1 MKSSL
6 LKSYVVAESKTYGL
20 YCVERNHL
28 RKYQKF
34 VEIGDFASFN
44 AAKSYLERN
53 RKSLSK
59 KIKTAP
65 INYSEPVFTKK
76 EIKQRIRYGNNFN
89 YNRQN
94 GPVIVTKEA
103 KKTSKYKNTSK
114 FKKISKPKITPK
126 PKKREEQNDFSLF
139 DFHKQQA
146 INSRILKEISNSQ
159 EIIKD
164 YVLIKIYKNSKNEF
178 CSKSIT
184 KRFKSNSEESLR
196 TNLLNYCSKF
206 NITIISE
213 IKYQN

>member
-1 MKSSL
+1 MKNSL
-6 LKSYVVAESKTYGL
+6 LKKYVVSESKKYGL

-34 VEIGDFASFN
+34 VEIGEFASFN

-53 RKSLSK
+53 RKTLIK
-59 KIKTAP
+59 KIKSAP
-65 INYSEPVFTKK
+65 INYSEPIFTKK
-76 EIKQRIRYGNNFN
+76 EIKQRVRYGNNFN

-94 GPVIVTKEA
+94 GPVIVTKES
-103 KKTSKYKNTSK
+103 KKTSKYKK
-114 FKKISKPKITPK
+114 VSKPKITPK
-126 PKKREEQNDFSLF
+126 PKKQKEQSDFSLF
-139 DFHKQQA
+139 DFHKQQV

-196 TNLLNYCSKF
+196 INLLNYCSKF

-213 IKYQN
+213 INYQS

>member
-6 LKSYVVAESKTYGL
+6 LKSYVVAESKKYGL

-53 RKSLSK
+53 RKTLSK
-59 KIKTAP
+59 KIKSAP
-65 INYSEPVFTKK
+65 INYSEPIFTKK
-76 EIKQRIRYGNNFN
+76 EIKQRIRYGNTFN

-114 FKKISKPKITPK
+114 IKKISKQKITPK
-126 PKKREEQNDFSLF
+126 PKNREEQNDFSLF

-146 INSRILKEISNSQ
+146 INSKILKEISNSQ

-164 YVLIKIYKNSKNEF
+164 YILIKIYKNSKNEF

>member
-6 LKSYVVAESKTYGL
+6 LKSYVVAESKKYGL

-65 INYSEPVFTKK
+65 INYSEPIFTKK
-76 EIKQRIRYGNNFN
+76 EIKQRVRYGNNFN

-103 KKTSKYKNTSK
+103 KKTSKYK
-114 FKKISKPKITPK
+114 KIQKPKSTPK
-126 PKKREEQNDFSLF
+126 PKKKKEQNDFSLF

-164 YVLIKIYKNSKNEF
+164 YILIKIYKNSKNEF

-213 IKYQN
+213 IKYQS

>member
-6 LKSYVVAESKTYGL
+6 LKSYVVAESKKYGL

-65 INYSEPVFTKK
+65 INYSEPIFTKK

-103 KKTSKYKNTSK
+103 KKTSKYKKT
-114 FKKISKPKITPK
+114 SKPKITPK
-126 PKKREEQNDFSLF
+126 PKKQKEQNDFSLF

-164 YVLIKIYKNSKNEF
+164 FVLIKIYKNSKNEF

-184 KRFKSNSEESLR
+184 KRFKSSSEESLR

-213 IKYQN
+213 IKYQS

>member
-59 KIKTAP
+59 KIKTAQ

-76 EIKQRIRYGNNFN
+76 EIKQRVRYGNNFN

-103 KKTSKYKNTSK
+103 KKTSKYK
-114 FKKISKPKITPK
+114 KISKPKNTSKPKITQK
-126 PKKREEQNDFSLF
+126 PKKQKEQNDFSLF

-196 TNLLNYCSKF
+196 INLLNYCSKF
-206 NITIISE
+206 NITIVSE
-213 IKYQN
+213 IKY

>member
-6 LKSYVVAESKTYGL
+6 LKSYVVSESKTYGL

-59 KIKTAP
+59 KIKTAT

-94 GPVIVTKEA
+94 GPVIVTKEP
-103 KKTSKYKNTSK
+103 KKTSKYKNTSNY
-114 FKKISKPKITPK
+114 KKISKPKSTPK
-126 PKKREEQNDFSLF
+126 PKKQKEQNDFSLF
-139 DFHKQQA
+139 DFHKQQE

-164 YVLIKIYKNSKNEF
+164 YVLIKIYKNSKNKY
-178 CSKSIT
+178 CYKSIT

-196 TNLLNYCSKF
+196 TNLLNYCSRF

-213 IKYQN
+213 IKY

>member
-6 LKSYVVAESKTYGL
+6 LKSYVVSESKKYGL

-76 EIKQRIRYGNNFN
+76 EIKQRVRYGNNFN

-103 KKTSKYKNTSK
+103 KKTSK
-114 FKKISKPKITPK
+114 PKITPK
-126 PKKREEQNDFSLF
+126 PKKQKEQNDFSLF
-139 DFHKQQA
+139 DFHKQQV

-213 IKYQN
+213 IKYQS

>member
-6 LKSYVVAESKTYGL
+6 LKSYVVAESKKYGL

-44 AAKSYLERN
+44 SAKSYLERN
-53 RKSLSK
+53 RKTLSK
-59 KIKTAP
+59 KIKSAP
-65 INYSEPVFTKK
+65 INYSEPIFTKK

-94 GPVIVTKEA
+94 GPIIVTKEA
-103 KKTSKYKNTSK
+103 KKTSKYKK
-114 FKKISKPKITPK
+114 VSKPKITQK
-126 PKKREEQNDFSLF
+126 PKKQKEQNDFSLF
-139 DFHKQQA
+139 DFHKQQV

-164 YVLIKIYKNSKNEF
+164 YVLIKIYKNSRNEF

-184 KRFKSNSEESLR
+184 KRFKSSSEESLR
-196 TNLLNYCSKF
+196 TNLLNYCSEF
-206 NITIISE
+206 NITIVSE
-213 IKYQN
+213 IKYQS

>member
-6 LKSYVVAESKTYGL
+6 LKSYVVAESKKYGL

-65 INYSEPVFTKK
+65 INYSEPIFTKK
-76 EIKQRIRYGNNFN
+76 EIKQRVRYGNNFN

-103 KKTSKYKNTSK
+103 KKTSKYK
-114 FKKISKPKITPK
+114 KISKPKITTK
-126 PKKREEQNDFSLF
+126 PKKQKEQNDFSLF
-139 DFHKQQA
+139 EFNKYQNSVSHRKQ
-146 INSRILKEISNSQ
+146 EISKSPF
-159 EIIKD
+159 IIKD
-164 YVLIKIYKNSKNEF
+164 FILIKIYKDSKNNF
-178 CSKSIT
+178 CSKSV
-184 KRFKSNSEESLR
+184 KKSFKSSSEDLLYS
-196 TNLLNYCSKF
+196 NLLKYCSKY
-206 NITIISE
+206 NITIYSE
-213 IKYQN
+213 IVY

>member
-6 LKSYVVAESKTYGL
+6 LKSYVVAESKKYGL

-34 VEIGDFASFN
+34 IEIGDFASFN

-76 EIKQRIRYGNNFN
+76 EIKQRVRYGNNFN

-103 KKTSKYKNTSK
+103 KKTSKYK
-114 FKKISKPKITPK
+114 KISKPKSTPK
-126 PKKREEQNDFSLF
+126 PKKQKEQNDFSLF

-146 INSRILKEISNSQ
+146 INSRIFKEISNSQ

-164 YVLIKIYKNSKNEF
+164 FVLIKIYKNSKNEF

-184 KRFKSNSEESLR
+184 KRFKSNSEESLK

-213 IKYQN
+213 IKYQS

>member
-6 LKSYVVAESKTYGL
+6 LKSYVVSESKKYGL

-59 KIKTAP
+59 KIKSAP

-76 EIKQRIRYGNNFN
+76 EIKQRIRYGNTFN

-94 GPVIVTKEA
+94 GPVIVTKE
-103 KKTSKYKNTSK
+103 SKNTSK
-114 FKKISKPKITPK
+114 FKKISKPK
-126 PKKREEQNDFSLF
+126 KRKEQNDFSLF

-146 INSRILKEISNSQ
+146 INSKILKEISNSQ

-164 YVLIKIYKNSKNEF
+164 YILIKIYKNSKNKF

-213 IKYQN
+213 IKY

>member
-6 LKSYVVAESKTYGL
+6 LKSYVVSESKTYGL

-76 EIKQRIRYGNNFN
+76 EIKQRVRYGNNFN

-103 KKTSKYKNTSK
+103 KKTSKYKNTSNY
-114 FKKISKPKITPK
+114 KKISKPKSTPK
-126 PKKREEQNDFSLF
+126 LKKQKEQNDFSLF

-164 YVLIKIYKNSKNEF
+164 YVLIKIYKNSKNKY

-213 IKYQN
+213 IKYQS

>member
-6 LKSYVVAESKTYGL
+6 LKSYVVAESKKYGL

-28 RKYQKF
+28 RKYQRF

-65 INYSEPVFTKK
+65 INYSEPIFTKK
-76 EIKQRIRYGNNFN
+76 EIKQRVRYGNNFN

-103 KKTSKYKNTSK
+103 KKTSKYK
-114 FKKISKPKITPK
+114 KISKPKSTPK
-126 PKKREEQNDFSLF
+126 PKKQKEQNDFSLF
-139 DFHKQQA
+139 DFHKQEA

-164 YVLIKIYKNSKNEF
+164 FVLIKIYKNSKNEF

-184 KRFKSNSEESLR
+184 KRFKSNSEESLK

-213 IKYQN
+213 IKYQS

>member
-1 MKSSL
+1 MKNSL
-6 LKSYVVAESKTYGL
+6 LKNYVISESKKYGL
-20 YCVERNHL
+20 YCVERSHL

-34 VEIGDFASFN
+34 VEIGEFASFN

-76 EIKQRIRYGNNFN
+76 EIKQRIKYGNSFN

-94 GPVIVTKEA
+94 GPVIVTQEP
-103 KKTSKYKNTSK
+103 KKTSKYK
-114 FKKISKPKITPK
+114 KISKPKNTQK
-126 PKKREEQNDFSLF
+126 PKKQNDFSLF
-139 DFHKQQA
+139 DFHKQQT

-178 CSKSIT
+178 CSKSII
-184 KRFKSNSEESLR
+184 KRFESNSEESLR

-213 IKYQN
+213 INYQN

>member
-6 LKSYVVAESKTYGL
+6 LKSYVVSESKKYGL

-65 INYSEPVFTKK
+65 INYFEPVFTKK
-76 EIKQRIRYGNNFN
+76 EIKQRVRYGNNFN

-103 KKTSKYKNTSK
+103 KKNSKYKNTSN
-114 FKKISKPKITPK
+114 FKKTSKPKK
-126 PKKREEQNDFSLF
+126 QKEQNDFSLF

-164 YVLIKIYKNSKNEF
+164 YVLIKIYKNSKNKY

-196 TNLLNYCSKF
+196 TNLLN
-206 NITIISE
+206 
-213 IKYQN
+213 

>member
-6 LKSYVVAESKTYGL
+6 LKSYVVAESKKYGL

-53 RKSLSK
+53 RKSLIK

-65 INYSEPVFTKK
+65 INYSEPIFTKK
-76 EIKQRIRYGNNFN
+76 EIKQRIRYGNTFN
-89 YNRQN
+89 YNKQN
-94 GPVIVTKEA
+94 GPVIVTQQA
-103 KKTSKYKNTSK
+103 KKSKR
-114 FKKISKPKITPK
+114 
-126 PKKREEQNDFSLF
+126 PKKQKKQEKTHEISLF
-139 DFHKQQA
+139 DIHKQQA
-146 INSRILKEISNSQ
+146 INSRISKEISNSQ
-159 EIIKD
+159 ENIKD
-164 YVLIKIYKNSKNEF
+164 YVLIKIYKNSKNEY

-196 TNLLNYCSKF
+196 TDLLNYCSKF

-213 IKYQN
+213 INYQN

>member
-6 LKSYVVAESKTYGL
+6 LKSYVVAESKKYGL

-65 INYSEPVFTKK
+65 INYSEPIFTKK

-103 KKTSKYKNTSK
+103 KKTSKYK
-114 FKKISKPKITPK
+114 KISKPKITPK
-126 PKKREEQNDFSLF
+126 PKKQKEQNDFSLF

-206 NITIISE
+206 NITIVSE
-213 IKYQN
+213 IKYQS

>member
-6 LKSYVVAESKTYGL
+6 LKSYVVSESKTYGL

-59 KIKTAP
+59 KIKTAS

-89 YNRQN
+89 YNKQN

-103 KKTSKYKNTSK
+103 KKTSIADLAKEYETTTEFVMGFVDGINDSLKKSYDLETIDENTELVLDVDLEKLYFNMLDAKAEYLYTLPQWDGIFS
-114 FKKISKPKITPK
+114 PE
-126 PKKREEQNDFSLF
+126 KR
-139 DFHKQQA
+139 
-146 INSRILKEISNSQ
+146 KEIADEYKKSKTVVNS
-159 EIIKD
+159 
-164 YVLIKIYKNSKNEF
+164 SEF
-178 CSKSIT
+178 IN
-184 KRFKSNSEESLR
+184 FI
-196 TNLLNYCSKF
+196 LL
-206 NITIISE
+206 
-213 IKYQN
+213 

>member
-6 LKSYVVAESKTYGL
+6 LKSYVVSESKTYGL

-103 KKTSKYKNTSK
+103 KKTSKYKNTS
-114 FKKISKPKITPK
+114 
-126 PKKREEQNDFSLF
+126 
-139 DFHKQQA
+139 
-146 INSRILKEISNSQ
+146 
-159 EIIKD
+159 
-164 YVLIKIYKNSKNEF
+164 
-178 CSKSIT
+178 
-184 KRFKSNSEESLR
+184 
-196 TNLLNYCSKF
+196 
-206 NITIISE
+206 NI
-213 IKYQN
+213 

>member
-1 MKSSL
+1 MKNSL
-6 LKSYVVAESKTYGL
+6 LKNYVISESKKYGL

-34 VEIGDFASFN
+34 IEIGEFASFN

-53 RKSLSK
+53 RKSLIK

-65 INYSEPVFTKK
+65 VNYSEPVFTKK
-76 EIKQRIRYGNNFN
+76 EIKQRIKYGNSFN
-89 YNRQN
+89 YNKQN
-94 GPVIVTKEA
+94 GPVIVTKES
-103 KKTSKYKNTSK
+103 KKTSKYK
-114 FKKISKPKITPK
+114 KISKPKNTQK
-126 PKKREEQNDFSLF
+126 PKKQKEQNDFSLF

-146 INSRILKEISNSQ
+146 INSRILKEISKNQ

-164 YVLIKIYKNSKNEF
+164 YVLIKIYKNSKNKF
-178 CSKSIT
+178 CSKSII

-196 TNLLNYCSKF
+196 INLLNYCSKF

-213 IKYQN
+213 INYQN

>member
-6 LKSYVVAESKTYGL
+6 LKSYVVAESKKYGL

-28 RKYQKF
+28 RKYQRF

-65 INYSEPVFTKK
+65 INYSEPIFTKK
-76 EIKQRIRYGNNFN
+76 EIKQRVRYGNNFN

-103 KKTSKYKNTSK
+103 KKTSKYK
-114 FKKISKPKITPK
+114 KISKPKSTPK
-126 PKKREEQNDFSLF
+126 PKKQKEQNDFSLF

-164 YVLIKIYKNSKNEF
+164 FVLIKIYKNSKNEF

-184 KRFKSNSEESLR
+184 KRFKSNSEESLK

-213 IKYQN
+213 IKYQS

>member
-1 MKSSL
+1 ML
-6 LKSYVVAESKTYGL
+6 LNHILKETENL
-20 YCVERNHL
+20 YL
-28 RKYQKF
+28 
-34 VEIGDFASFN
+34 
-44 AAKSYLERN
+44 
-53 RKSLSK
+53 K

-65 INYSEPVFTKK
+65 INYSEPIFTKK

-103 KKTSKYKNTSK
+103 KKTSKYK
-114 FKKISKPKITPK
+114 KISKPKITPK
-126 PKKREEQNDFSLF
+126 PKKQKEQNDFSLF

-184 KRFKSNSEESLR
+184 KKFKSSSEESLR

-206 NITIISE
+206 NITIVSE
-213 IKYQN
+213 IKYQS

>member
-6 LKSYVVAESKTYGL
+6 LKSYVVSESKTYGL

-65 INYSEPVFTKK
+65 INYSEPIFTKK

-94 GPVIVTKEA
+94 GPVIVTKQA
-103 KKTSKYKNTSK
+103 KNTSKYKKN
-114 FKKISKPKITPK
+114 SKPKITQK
-126 PKKREEQNDFSLF
+126 PKKQKEQNDFSLF

-164 YVLIKIYKNSKNEF
+164 YVLIKIYKNSKNKY

-213 IKYQN
+213 IKYQS

>member
-1 MKSSL
+1 MKNSL
-6 LKSYVVAESKTYGL
+6 LKKYVVSESKKYGL

-34 VEIGDFASFN
+34 IEIGEFASFN

-76 EIKQRIRYGNNFN
+76 EIKQRIKYGNSFN

-94 GPVIVTKEA
+94 GPVIVTQEP
-103 KKTSKYKNTSK
+103 KKTSKYK
-114 FKKISKPKITPK
+114 KISKPKNTQK
-126 PKKREEQNDFSLF
+126 PKKQNDFSLF
-139 DFHKQQA
+139 DFHKQQT

-178 CSKSIT
+178 CSKSII
-184 KRFKSNSEESLR
+184 KRFESNSEESLR

-213 IKYQN
+213 INYQN

>member
-1 MKSSL
+1 MKNSL
-6 LKSYVVAESKTYGL
+6 LKNYVISESKKYGL
-20 YCVERNHL
+20 YCVERSHL

-34 VEIGDFASFN
+34 VEIGEFASFN

-76 EIKQRIRYGNNFN
+76 EIKQRIKYGNSFN

-94 GPVIVTKEA
+94 GPVIVTQEP
-103 KKTSKYKNTSK
+103 KKTSKYK
-114 FKKISKPKITPK
+114 KISKPKNTQK
-126 PKKREEQNDFSLF
+126 PKKQNDFSLF
-139 DFHKQQA
+139 DFHKQQT

-164 YVLIKIYKNSKNEF
+164 YVLVKIYKNSKNEF
-178 CSKSIT
+178 CSKSII
-184 KRFKSNSEESLR
+184 KRFESNSEESLR

-213 IKYQN
+213 INYQN

>member
-6 LKSYVVAESKTYGL
+6 LKSYVVAESKKYGL

-65 INYSEPVFTKK
+65 INYSEPIFTKK
-76 EIKQRIRYGNNFN
+76 EIKQRVRYGNNFN

-103 KKTSKYKNTSK
+103 KKTSKYK
-114 FKKISKPKITPK
+114 KIQKPKSTPK
-126 PKKREEQNDFSLF
+126 PKKKKEQNDFSLF

-213 IKYQN
+213 IKYQS

>member
-1 MKSSL
+1 MKNSL
-6 LKSYVVAESKTYGL
+6 LKNYVISESKKYGL
-20 YCVERNHL
+20 YCVERSHL
-28 RKYQKF
+28 RKYKKF
-34 VEIGDFASFN
+34 VEIGEFASFN

-94 GPVIVTKEA
+94 GPVIVTQEP
-103 KKTSKYKNTSK
+103 KKTSKYK
-114 FKKISKPKITPK
+114 KISKPKNTQK
-126 PKKREEQNDFSLF
+126 PKKQNDFSLF
-139 DFHKQQA
+139 DFHKQQT

-164 YVLIKIYKNSKNEF
+164 YVLVKIYKNSKNEF
-178 CSKSIT
+178 CSKSII
-184 KRFKSNSEESLR
+184 KRFESNSEESLR

-213 IKYQN
+213 INYQN

>member
-6 LKSYVVAESKTYGL
+6 LKSYVVSESKTYGL
-20 YCVERNHL
+20 YCVERNHI

-76 EIKQRIRYGNNFN
+76 EIKQTNRYGNNFN

-103 KKTSKYKNTSK
+103 KKTSKYKNTSNY
-114 FKKISKPKITPK
+114 KKISRPKSTQK
-126 PKKREEQNDFSLF
+126 PKKQKEQND
-139 DFHKQQA
+139 
-146 INSRILKEISNSQ
+146 IS
-159 EIIKD
+159 
-164 YVLIKIYKNSKNEF
+164 
-178 CSKSIT
+178 
-184 KRFKSNSEESLR
+184 
-196 TNLLNYCSKF
+196 
-206 NITIISE
+206 
-213 IKYQN
+213 

>member
-1 MKSSL
+1 MPICSGGSVI
-6 LKSYVVAESKTYGL
+6 SPRWGV
-20 YCVERNHL
+20 
-28 RKYQKF
+28 
-34 VEIGDFASFN
+34 
-44 AAKSYLERN
+44 
-53 RKSLSK
+53 SK

-76 EIKQRIRYGNNFN
+76 EIKQRIKYGNSFN

-94 GPVIVTKEA
+94 GPVIVTQEP
-103 KKTSKYKNTSK
+103 KKTSKYK
-114 FKKISKPKITPK
+114 KISKPKNTQK
-126 PKKREEQNDFSLF
+126 PKKQNDFSLF
-139 DFHKQQA
+139 DFYKQQT

-178 CSKSIT
+178 CSKSII
-184 KRFKSNSEESLR
+184 KRFESNSEESLR

-213 IKYQN
+213 INYQN

>member
-1 MKSSL
+1 MKNSL
-6 LKSYVVAESKTYGL
+6 LKKYVVSESKKYGL

-34 VEIGDFASFN
+34 VEIGEFASFN

-94 GPVIVTKEA
+94 GPVIVTQEP

-114 FKKISKPKITPK
+114 FKKISKPKSTPK
-126 PKKREEQNDFSLF
+126 HKKQKEQNDFSLF

-146 INSRILKEISNSQ
+146 INSKILKEISNSQ

-184 KRFKSNSEESLR
+184 KRFKSNSKESLR

-213 IKYQN
+213 INYQN